1 MLAAFFMHGSSKV
14 NVVIVDDNEIN
25 VTLLRHLVKAVDEA
39 VPITF
44 TDSAAGL
51 QYCLEQDP
59 DLIVIDYMM
68 PHPDGMA
75 FIEALRRHP
84 GRQDTPVLMITA
96 NQDSEVRHRAL
107 TLGASDF
114 LTKPVDKTEF
124 RARAKNLLLLRQNQK
139 RLADRATWLA
149 EEVATATREILVR
162 ERETIIR
169 LSKAAEYRDPETG
182 AHILRMANYSRV
194 IASNLGLPQTELDLI
209 LDAAPMHDI
218 GKVGT
223 PDHILLKPGR
233 LEPEEMEIM
242 RQHAMIGY
250 EILKDSPSPLLQK
263 AAIIALT
270 HHEKFD
276 GSGYPNRTAGENIP
290 LEGRIVAVADVFD
303 ALTSERPYK
312 KAWPVEEAVRFM
324 HENSGS
330 HFDPQC
336 IDAFFKTWNEIM
348 AIRNQY
354 RD

>member
-1 MLAAFFMHGSSKV
+1 MPFEEPDV
-14 NVVIVDDNEIN
+14 DVVIVDDNEIN
-25 VTLLRHLVKAVDEA
+25 VTLLRHLVKAIEGA

-51 QYCLEQDP
+51 QYCLDNDP
-59 DLIVIDYMM
+59 DLVVIDYMM
-68 PHPDGMA
+68 PPPDGMA
-75 FIEALRRHP
+75 FIEAFRQHP
-84 GRQDTPVLMITA
+84 GRQDTPLLMITA

-124 RARAKNLLLLRQNQK
+124 RARARNMLMLRQSQK
-139 RLADRATWLA
+139 RLADRAAWLA
-149 EEVATATREILVR
+149 EEVAKATGEIIRR

-182 AHILRMANYSRV
+182 AHILRMANYSRI
-194 IASNLGLPQTELDLI
+194 IARHLGMSHADLDLI
-209 LDAAPMHDI
+209 QDAAPMHDI

-233 LEPEEMEIM
+233 LDPDELVIM
-242 RQHAMIGY
+242 RQHASIGY

-263 AAIIALT
+263 AAVIALT

-276 GSGYPNRTAGENIP
+276 GSGYPNQLKGQDIP
-290 LEGRIVAVADVFD
+290 LDGRIVAIADVFD

-312 KAWPVEEAVRFM
+312 KAWAIDDAVTFL
-324 HENSGS
+324 HDNSGS
-330 HFDPQC
+330 HFDPEC
-336 IDAFFKTWNEIM
+336 LAAFFRNWDEVLD
-348 AIRNQY
+348 IRNRY
-354 RD
+354 SD